1 MMRVASRLL
10 MVVAM
15 TVSATGV
22 YAGAPAAAS
31 GKMLFATPVAL
42 RGSLGEAQ
50 IQVNL
55 RVKEEFE
62 DGVEGDYFLFGQSR
76 HILLAGEI
84 EDDELFLEESE
95 NGTDVSGQWNGKLA
109 GDIITGEWQS
119 VDGKLSKPFR
129 VVIVRKAEKAKAG
142 TLSK

>member
-10 MVVAM
+10 MAVALTVVA
-15 TVSATGV
+15 TGTSAGT
-22 YAGAPAAAS
+22 PAAVS
-31 GKMLFATPVAL
+31 GKMLFAKPVAL

-84 EDDELFLEESE
+84 EGDELFLEESE
-95 NGTDVSGQWNGKLA
+95 NGTDVSGQWNGKLV

-129 VVIVRKAEKAKAG
+129 VAIVRKAEKAKAG
-142 TLSK
+142 NLSK